1 MKKGAR
7 VSYQGRTGTVEGF
20 MPNGMVDVRFDDA
33 SHRVER
39 RNEDL
44 LSPAGSARANP
55 NPYGRRP
62 RRSRRGRR
70 ARWNPSEEEK
80 EELLRWRDQQ
90 LAKAERDLREARLL
104 YPGQA
109 GPVRPGLQF
118 PYAGPVRGLERFI
131 QVLKES
137 SLESLAGK
145 REVWEK
151 GDWRFKDAKKE
162 EDLVYD
168 VRTGEW
174 LPRDWMRI
182 QDPKIRARKREE
194 AQKEF
199 KQHHLAYL
207 LRERK
212 EGGSLAPLSSDEK
225 AELAFFMQKIPAPGE
240 TAPVADRDRARVW
253 RQVLKERI
261 SEADRAAQ
269 KEYPEWR
276 AEGETE
282 EESYRK
288 GEGVDRGL
296 LGELREAW
304 RKRPKTG
311 ADKLIKAFNEGLIGK
326 EELYNGL
333 VGLVP
338 QELIF
343 PEAEDKYKAAV
354 APKEKKKKKKKK
366 KALSAAQREEERRKK
381 RSARETKLRELSAA
395 AATARRVITKSQSGL
410 DAAVTERIK
419 SHLAGFFTR
428 PDPPRL
434 SGDRRVYCGNPIDGT
449 AYYLV
454 VDNQK
459 RQTAPFLK
467 WETVEALARR
477 AGAELQDKVVGP
489 FLLDKDQSLSGL
501 VREQVLPLV
510 ENYAR
515 KPSQRLIDWQSETT
529 LKFKAAAAL
538 EQKPNRTEKDR
549 REARALR
556 IEADALGKKVEKAQK
571 SIGAAIDL
579 FTRKAVVEVQFA
591 SRKSTRG
598 RTYYTDAFKK
608 VTDLTQT
615 IPRGSFVI
623 ITLPSKEKLDE
634 MNEALRWYKD
644 ALEHRPGMSVF
655 PVTERFRSY
664 MKSRKS
670 KYRSMRY
677 LSPEEV
683 GKLPKGGAAGV
694 EANIAKDFAQIGPTG
709 ELTFFRVSKWKSSGP
724 ERLKKFRPYGY
735 RAFNAKQAGTV
746 IQALIDEGISEQV
759 AEWLVASGAVR
770 VGTNPEHRVTIDP
783 KEEVLGPS
791 VADDGRLTRGTKV
804 SVLLKDKSES
814 PFFSWV
820 PTTVPFQVSKELMG
834 ERKKRGEPVEAY
846 TVCLSADQKKAQSQM
861 KVLKQRIQQLSAAY
875 GSARSLFV
883 KLARDPN
890 SLKPEREDPNP
901 RKVRD
906 WSRGGVVE
914 VERSYYYSDVRRVI
928 VKLAKGYASLMRWYV
943 QYLNDKHNHEPSARI
958 ISDVLSDGKDE
969 TGFQLGILDEYW
981 SKFVSGQGLGQGLL
995 TPNRTD
1001 TDLDDATAYEEFIEA
1016 YGDKLRE
1023 APPTRQ
1029 VPKAR
1034 SIVDLGILSQEQFEK
1049 LRKEQGGS
1057 LSLHDLATLFPKMP
1071 VPHSK
1076 FDFGPFSVEHLSGSA
1091 LRWLAGDTSGDHHP
1105 TDDLLAFVW
1114 NSLDDSVKKTLLKAR
1129 SAAIHGGGV
1138 RDLLKTQ
1145 RSPASLKKDKDGKR
1159 PAVQLADKIL
1169 WATLQYAKGG
1179 IRMGPRGNPV
1189 YGDPLYPTSD
1199 KDRYQGAPPY
1209 EEFNLIAPS
1218 GWSSQAFE
1226 QQVDSNWAI
1235 SLALDDVYPAIWRG
1249 DMRPTSRD
1257 EAAELL
1263 ILAVLYHQLG
1273 GYRLGGPLDPEDPCY
1288 RLPTLKG
1295 DEDACPGM
1303 HELQKFSKFLSREEA
1318 KLLGGS
1324 VNLSRTGN
1332 YTSYMT
1338 YNPVLF
1344 ELTRLFWPGSSKGAG
1359 RFTSLLAQ
1367 AKMLQDVDLLGRYGS
1382 AATDLQKAAVSSS
1395 STNQVYHKLQAM
1407 LAPAGGN
1414 PESLNLIADITRGP
1428 IRPRGHTGPLREGPE
1443 EIEMMEGGELV
1454 PAVVGQ
1460 DPLGQP
1466 IGHFTPYA
1474 LLWPLGETMEE
1485 AGDRAVEFVSDP
1497 IPFLDE
1503 LKRSGVDPAL
1513 AQMIRFREV
1522 GLSRPT
1528 SELAKRGGVGKK
1540 GALADVRKGRKTY
1553 DPLDRETKQTS
1564 GPRTVLR
1571 TALAERLPPRD
1582 RGPLFASETE
1592 ADLRSRFP
1600 HLPPESLDQII
1611 KKRRQDEAKALEK
1624 FQKSPG
1630 KVLRRESSGRW
1641 SEQSLVGS
1649 DEPAEWWKEH
1659 SLPRFDRGEKI
1670 HDSKGSGWKQP
1681 IVERHFV
1688 LKTDEAKEEALKALK
1703 AGLMLA
1709 TTEGIIGPL
1718 WEGEKALNP
1727 DYNPLWGGEGSYI
1740 DALKARIDRVEKAIP
1755 DPDGRGWWGEIIE
1768 GKKRKGK
1775 KQEPDRWDLLDVPV
1789 PQLHVEKEFLPPGV
1803 YDAATFR
1810 LLQEVESSP
1819 QRPPEGLPPV
1829 FDERWHGKRET
1840 DKDPKQQARWHGP
1853 ETIHEHSAL
1862 SRAEAER
1869 GSLAEIMEDIDDA
1882 IKTVN
1887 RKIKAESASKKRAKT
1902 KKNQRRPRRP
1912 RNR

>member
-7 VSYQGRTGTVEGF
+7 VSYQGRTGTVEGS

-62 RRSRRGRR
+62 RRRRRGRR
-70 ARWNPSEEEK
+70 ARWNPSEED
-80 EELLRWRDQQ
+80 EELLRWREQQ
-90 LAKAERDLREARLL
+90 LVQARQDLKEAKFLF
-104 YPGQA
+104 PGEHA
-109 GPVRPGLQF
+109 GPVRRVESIIQ
-118 PYAGPVRGLERFI
+118 GLE
-131 QVLKES
+131 ES
-137 SLESLAGK
+137 SLESLAHK
-145 REVWEK
+145 REVLEK
-151 GDWRFKDAKKE
+151 GDWRFKGVKKKE
-162 EDLVYD
+162 DLAYD
-168 VRTGEW
+168 ERTGEW
-174 LPRDWMRI
+174 LPRDRRRI
-182 QDPKIRARKREE
+182 QDPKIRERKRKEDREE
-194 AQKEF
+194 S
-199 KQHHLAYL
+199 KQHHLDYL

-225 AELAFFMQKIPAPGE
+225 AQLEFFMRKIPAPGE
-240 TAPVADRDRARVW
+240 TAPVADLARAAVW
-253 RQVLKERI
+253 MEVLEGRI
-261 SEADRAAQ
+261 SEADQAAQ

-304 RKRPKTG
+304 LHQPKTD
-311 ADKLIKAFNEGLIGK
+311 ANNLIKVFNEGLIGE

-333 VGLVP
+333 VALVP

-343 PEAEDKYKAAV
+343 TEAEAKYKAAV
-354 APKEKKKKKKKK
+354 GLKKKKKKKK
-366 KALSAAQREEERRKK
+366 PLSAAQRKKREDAERKK
-381 RSARETKLRELSAA
+381 TRLARGAKLREQKAA
-395 AATARRVITKSQSGL
+395 AARTTQFRPKSQAAL
-410 DAAVTERIK
+410 DAAVTDRIK
-419 SHLAGFFTR
+419 THLAGFFTR

-467 WETVEALARR
+467 WKKVEELAKR

-489 FLLDKDQSLSGL
+489 FYLDQSQTLAGL

-510 ENYAR
+510 QTYAR
-515 KPSQRLIDWQSETT
+515 TPSTKLIDWQSETT
-529 LKFKAAAAL
+529 RKFKDAAAL

-549 REARALR
+549 QDASKLMREAFAL
-556 IEADALGKKVEKAQK
+556 EKKMKTVRE

-579 FTRKAVVEVQFA
+579 FTRKAVVKVQFA
-591 SRKSTRG
+591 DPRHSTRSLTG
-598 RTYYTDAFKK
+598 GYRK
-608 VTDLTQT
+608 VTDLTKT
-615 IPRGSFVI
+615 IPRGSAVI
-623 ITLPSKEKLDE
+623 ISLPSKEKLDE
-634 MNEALRWYKD
+634 MNEALERYKN

-664 MKSRKS
+664 MRLRKS
-670 KYRSMRY
+670 KYRSMRATQPQAE
-677 LSPEEV
+677 LI
-683 GKLPKGGAAGV
+683 GKLPKGGAAGI
-694 EANIAKDFAQIGPTG
+694 EADIKEDFAQIGPAG
-709 ELTFFRVSKWKSSGP
+709 KLTFFRVSKWKSSGP

-735 RAFNAKQAGTV
+735 RAFNARQAGTV
-746 IQALIDEGISEQV
+746 IQALAVEGISAPV
-759 AEWLVASGAVR
+759 ARWLVASGAVR
-770 VGTNPEHRVTIDP
+770 VGTNPEHRVTLDP
-783 KEEVLGPS
+783 KTPVSGPS
-791 VADDGRLTRGTKV
+791 VTDDGRLTQGTKV

-820 PTTVPFQVSKELMG
+820 PTTVPFEVSRELMG
-834 ERKKRGEPVEAY
+834 KRKKRGEPVDEY

-861 KVLKQRIQQLSAAY
+861 KVLKQRVQQLSAAY
-875 GSARSLFV
+875 GSARSLFL
-883 KLARDPN
+883 KLSRAPN

-906 WSRGGVVE
+906 WSRGGEVE

-943 QYLNDKHNHEPSARI
+943 QYLNDAHNHEPSARI
-958 ISDVLSDGKDE
+958 ISDVLSDGKHE
-969 TGFQLGILDEYW
+969 TGFQLGILDEHW
-981 SKFVSGQGLGQGLL
+981 SKFVTGQGLGQGLL

-1001 TDLDDATAYEEFIEA
+1001 TDLDDLDQYEEFIKE

-1023 APPTRQ
+1023 APPARQ
-1029 VPKAR
+1029 LPKAR
-1034 SIVDLGILSQEQFEK
+1034 SIVDLGILSQGEFEE
-1049 LRKEQGGS
+1049 LRKKRGGS

-1114 NSLDDSVKKTLLKAR
+1114 HSLDDSVKKTLLKAR

-1138 RDLLKTQ
+1138 KDLLEAQ
-1145 RSPASLKKDKDGKR
+1145 RPPASLKPDKDGKL

-1169 WATLQYAKGG
+1169 WATLHYAKGG

-1189 YGDPLYPTSD
+1189 YGDPLYPND
-1199 KDRYQGAPPY
+1199 KGRGRPYLKFDLLRPP
-1209 EEFNLIAPS
+1209 
-1218 GWSSQAFE
+1218 GWSSEAFK
-1226 QQVDSNWAI
+1226 QQVDSNWAL
-1235 SLALDDVYPAIWRG
+1235 SLVLDDVYPALWRG
-1249 DMRPTSRD
+1249 DMRPTSLD
-1257 EAAELL
+1257 EATELL

-1273 GYRLGGPLDPEDPCY
+1273 GYHLGGPLDPGNPCY
-1288 RLPTLKG
+1288 RLMPERRG
-1295 DEDACPGM
+1295 VDPCPGM
-1303 HELQKFSKFLSREEA
+1303 HELQKFSKFLSRAEA

-1332 YTSYMT
+1332 YTAYLT

-1344 ELTRLFWPGSSKGAG
+1344 ELTRLFWPGNKGAE
-1359 RFTSLLAQ
+1359 RFTGLLGQ
-1367 AKMLQDVDLLGRYGS
+1367 PKMLQDVDVLGRYGS
-1382 AATDLQKAAVSSS
+1382 SATDLQKAAVSSPN
-1395 STNQVYHKLQAM
+1395 TAQVYYKLQAM

-1414 PESLNLIADITRGP
+1414 PENLNLIADITRGP

-1443 EIEMMEGGELV
+1443 EVEMHGEGGELV
-1454 PAVVGQ
+1454 PIVVGQ

-1485 AGDRAVEFVSDP
+1485 AGGTAMDFVSDP

-1540 GALADVRKGRKTY
+1540 GALADVRKGRRTY
-1553 DPLDRETKQTS
+1553 DPLTPETKQTAR
-1564 GPRTVLR
+1564 PRTILR
-1571 TALAERLPPRD
+1571 TALAKATKD
-1582 RGPLFASETE
+1582 QNLFGAQTE
-1592 ADLRSRFP
+1592 ADLRSRFQD
-1600 HLPPESLDQII
+1600 LPRESLDQII
-1611 KKRRQDEAKALEK
+1611 KKRRQDEAEALEK

-1630 KVLRRESSGRW
+1630 NVLRREKGGRW
-1641 SEQSLVGS
+1641 SPHPLSGQ
-1649 DEPAEWWKEH
+1649 EPPHGPTRPGH
-1659 SLPRFDRGEKI
+1659 SLRG
-1670 HDSKGSGWKQP
+1670 
-1681 IVERHFV
+1681 
-1688 LKTDEAKEEALKALK
+1688 
-1703 AGLMLA
+1703 
-1709 TTEGIIGPL
+1709 
-1718 WEGEKALNP
+1718 
-1727 DYNPLWGGEGSYI
+1727 
-1740 DALKARIDRVEKAIP
+1740 
-1755 DPDGRGWWGEIIE
+1755 
-1768 GKKRKGK
+1768 
-1775 KQEPDRWDLLDVPV
+1775 
-1789 PQLHVEKEFLPPGV
+1789 
-1803 YDAATFR
+1803 YDAETFR
-1810 LLQEVESSP
+1810 LLQEKELSP
-1819 QRPPEGLPPV
+1819 QRPPTGLPPV
-1829 FDERWHGKRET
+1829 FDERWYGKRET

-1853 ETIHEHSAL
+1853 KTIREHSAL
-1862 SRAEAER
+1862 SQAEAER
-1869 GSLAEIMEDIDDA
+1869 GSLAEIMEDIDLA
-1882 IKTVN
+1882 IETVD
-1887 RKIKAESASKKRAKT
+1887 RKIEAASASKKRAKA
-1902 KKNQRRPRRP
+1902 KKNRRRSRRQPRRS